1 MEVVIIKHIMS
12 KYVVRNWVSSS
23 VYCIIK
29 TFVQKHFTS
38 ESMEYLI
45 TSRLKN
51 VETQYFNKS
60 FCSVQSIIKSNNRFN
75 EIPVGS
81 YFTSWFDSVS

>member
-12 KYVVRNWVSSS
+12 KYGVRNWVSSS

-45 TSRLKN
+45 TSILKN

-60 FCSVQSIIKSNNRFN
+60 FKVVLNIYKMFGTI
-75 EIPVGS
+75 
-81 YFTSWFDSVS
+81 YY